1 MAAPVTIT
9 DPDMHRVQKV
19 TQSECEWKPGDK
31 DPLWIDRPDQIRKEN
46 QPVEKCKSEDV
57 SHFPT
62 GTATKK
68 SATSL
73 DK

>member
-1 MAAPVTIT
+1 
-9 DPDMHRVQKV
+9 MHRVQEV
-19 TQSECEWKPGDK
+19 THSECEWKPGDK
-31 DPLWIDRPDQIRKEN
+31 DFFGEIDLFTHTKEN

-62 GTATKK
+62 GTTTKK
-68 SATSL
+68 SATAL

>member
-1 MAAPVTIT
+1 MAAPVSIT
-9 DPDMHRVQKV
+9 DPDMHRVQEV

-31 DPLWIDRPDQIRKEN
+31 DLLGSSDLQT

-62 GTATKK
+62 GTTTKK

>member
-1 MAAPVTIT
+1 M
-9 DPDMHRVQKV
+9 
-19 TQSECEWKPGDK
+19 
-31 DPLWIDRPDQIRKEN
+31 DRPVNRRKET

-62 GTATKK
+62 GTTTKKSATSLDNRRKETQPVEKCKSEDVSHFPTGTTTKK